1 MEYKVI
7 LLPRAEKQLRKIK
20 ERELLIAIRQSLQE
34 ISINPYQNSKVG
46 SLKGIFGHGFYYQGT
61 QYRIAYS
68 IDKKEQVIYII
79 GLGSHERFWE
89 EIKRYFD

>member
-1 MEYKVI
+1 MMYKVI

-20 ERELLIAIRQSLQE
+20 ERELLIAFRQCVQE
-34 ISINPYQNSKVG
+34 ISIHPFQKSKVG

-61 QYRIAYS
+61 RYRVAYS
-68 IDKKEQVIYII
+68 IDTRERVIYIV